1 MTGCA
6 QSDGGSMDSL
16 KILIVDDEKYVS
28 LLIEKCVDWVANGF
42 EVAGRALTS
51 CEALDMFRKICSAE
65 KRRKTLD
72 YKAAAN
78 YWINKDKDS
87 VKMDREE
94 LLADIGSF
102 LGKHK
107 VCALAT
113 AAGDFVRCTPIEYNY
128 VDGRFYLFSEGGLK
142 FRALESN
149 KNVCLAI
156 YEESAGFDGLAG
168 LQVTGKAELVEPWS
182 DEYIRI
188 VEYKKIPVEALKKLP
203 RPMNLIKIVPTVYD
217 YLNSDLKKKGFSSR
231 QQVKIV

>member
-1 MTGCA
+1 MKGNQMTEEQYKQA
-6 QSDGGSMDSL
+6 ESFWTRKDEAEKKMDSGA
-16 KILIVDDEKYVS
+16 VYS
-28 LLIEKCVDWVANGF
+28 
-42 EVAGRALTS
+42 
-51 CEALDMFRKICSAE
+51 
-65 KRRKTLD
+65 
-72 YKAAAN
+72 
-78 YWINKDKDS
+78 WIND
-87 VKMDREE
+87 
-94 LLADIGSF
+94 F
-102 LGKHK
+102 LSAHK
-107 VCALAT
+107 VLALAT
-113 AAGDFVRCTPIEYNY
+113 AAEDFVRCTPIEYNY